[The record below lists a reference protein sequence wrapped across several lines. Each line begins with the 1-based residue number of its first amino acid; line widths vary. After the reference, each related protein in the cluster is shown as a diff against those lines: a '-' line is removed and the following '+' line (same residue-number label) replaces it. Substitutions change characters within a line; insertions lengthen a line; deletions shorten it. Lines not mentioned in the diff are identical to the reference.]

1 MELNKTI
8 QHFFHQSHLDVVDI
22 DEIRRATE
30 RYPYVGALQLLLLKK
45 QQQLKLSQTDEQYA
59 KVALFVPNIYQI
71 DSVLRDRQEQGIFT
85 SPFVR
90 EPVPVV
96 QEQEEQKLEQELI
109 TIEPGQEIESEQAH
123 HAEMEEV
130 QLNEQ
135 EQLIELE
142 PIKEEETEI
151 ATEPHSEA
159 GIESEEF
166 SEEQHDDTPEP
177 PLRTDLLRMES
188 PIPIPSLRDISPQT
202 DEMPVFEPY
211 HTIDYF
217 ASQGIKLGQD
227 IKPGDK
233 LGKQLKS
240 FTEWIRTMKRLPNT
254 EIEQQLLDTSSGE
267 NIVAMAAGSVEM
279 KEVVTETMAEVL
291 LKQGNKAR
299 AIDIY
304 RKLSLAYPDK
314 SAYFAARI
322 ENIKHR

>member
-8 QHFFHQSHLDVVDI
+8 QHFFHQPHLDVVDI

-30 RYPYVGALQLLLLKK
+30 RYPYVAALQLLLLKK
-45 QQQLKLSQTDEQYA
+45 QQQLKFNQTDEQYA
-59 KVALFVPNIYQI
+59 KAALFVPNIYQI
-71 DSVLRDRQEQGIFT
+71 DSVLRDRPEQGIFT

-90 EPVPVV
+90 EQVPV
-96 QEQEEQKLEQELI
+96 QDHEEPNLEQELS
-109 TIEPGQEIESEQAH
+109 TIAPGQHLEHAQTQNAEI
-123 HAEMEEV
+123 EEV
-130 QLNEQ
+130 QINEQ
-135 EQLIELE
+135 EQLLE
-142 PIKEEETEI
+142 TKPPKAQETEI
-151 ATEPHSEA
+151 AHEPELQA
-159 GIESEEF
+159 VIESEEF

-254 EIEQQLLDTSSGE
+254 EIEQQLLDTANGD

>member
-8 QHFFHQSHLDVVDI
+8 QHFFHQPHLDVVDI

-45 QQQLKLSQTDEQYA
+45 QQQLKLSQTDDQYA
-59 KVALFVPNIYQI
+59 KAALFVPNIYQI
-71 DSVLRDRQEQGIFT
+71 DSVLRDRPVHENFT

-90 EPVPVV
+90 ELVPV
-96 QEQEEQKLEQELI
+96 QEKEEPKVEPERS
-109 TIEPGQEIESEQAH
+109 TVEPGYEIENAQSHSE
-123 HAEMEEV
+123 EVEEV
-130 QLNEQ
+130 QVKEL
-135 EQLIELE
+135 EQLLEME
-142 PIKEEETEI
+142 PIKEDETEI
-151 ATEPHSEA
+151 APEPYLEE
-159 GIESEEF
+159 GKESEEF
-166 SEEQHDDTPEP
+166 SKEQHDDTPEP

-188 PIPIPSLRDISPQT
+188 PIPIPSLRDISPRT

-227 IKPGDK
+227 VKPGDK

-254 EIEQQLLDTSSGE
+254 EMEQQLLDTSNGE